1 MQILFFIPNLN
12 KTGGVERATISL
24 LNELSKSQSLK
35 IAVLSIEEFDVKKA
49 FFLSPEVTVISLGIK
64 DYKKQYFNIVKGI
77 KAVIKEYSADIF
89 ITVETAS
96 LLFSLLPIIS
106 FKRRRRVKHIV
117 WEHFNIKNNNGRRFR
132 DFLRYIAAKAA
143 DVVVTLTQKDK
154 NNWIRKYSPSAEIVY
169 IYNTNPFSKIHKDYE
184 KREKVAISVGR
195 YVDVKGF
202 DRLIAAW
209 SLFEQKYSIND
220 WNLIIVGHGPQE
232 ELLQNL
238 INKSNSSSI
247 HLSNGEGDVREFYE
261 KASFYCMSSY
271 SEGLGM
277 VLIEA
282 QFFGLPCIAFDVYA
296 GPSEIISQNSGFL
309 VKDGDLDEYA
319 NSIHKL
325 ISSRELRLEMSI
337 NAQKESKRFD
347 APVIGEKWLE
357 TFNRLLK

>member
-24 LNELSKSQSLK
+24 LNELAKYQGLK
-35 IAVLSIEEFDVKKA
+35 IAVLSIEEFDEKRA

-64 DYKKQYFNIVKGI
+64 DYKKQYFNIFKRI
-77 KAVIKEYSADIF
+77 KTVINEFSADIF

-96 LLFSLLPIIS
+96 LLFSLLPVIS
-106 FKRRRRVKHIV
+106 FKRRKVKHIV

-132 DFLRYIAAKAA
+132 DFLRYIAAKTA

-154 NNWIRKYSPSAEIVY
+154 NNWIKKYSPNAEIVY
-169 IYNTNPFSKIHKDYE
+169 IYNTNPFSIMHKDYE
-184 KREKVAISVGR
+184 KHEKVAISVGR

-209 SLFEQKYSIND
+209 SLFEQKYAIND

-232 ELLQNL
+232 EVLQNL

-247 HLSNGEGDVREFYE
+247 YLSNGEGNVREFYE

-325 ISSRELRLEMSI
+325 ISSLELRLEMSI

-347 APVIGEKWLE
+347 APVIGEKWKE
-357 TFNRLLK
+357 TFNRLFK